1 MGSGHLSVL
10 PLDCSS
16 TTLER
21 MEVEDDPV
29 KTTSLQNNLLALA
42 SEARAQFGVRRH
54 SALGL
59 LSAGICRVR
68 GGAYVGGPALR
79 MFHPAQ
85 GRYLLASSVTKTDD
99 EGNGEDMPDDDIEIG
114 EDIDVEVVLD
124 EDDNVIGTVTDDLV
138 VASAPEGSLVD
149 ETIDVR
155 DADGNLIV
163 EDEIVTVY
171 DADSHVVAKSETIT
185 LPLDSE

>member
-1 MGSGHLSVL
+1 
-10 PLDCSS
+10 
-16 TTLER
+16 
-21 MEVEDDPV
+21 
-29 KTTSLQNNLLALA
+29 
-42 SEARAQFGVRRH
+42 
-54 SALGL
+54 
-59 LSAGICRVR
+59 
-68 GGAYVGGPALR
+68 
-79 MFHPAQ
+79 
-85 GRYLLASSVTKTDD
+85 VTKTDD

-114 EDIDVEVVLD
+114 EDIEVEVVLD
-124 EDDNVIGTVTDDLV
+124 EDANVIGTVTDDLV

-163 EDEIVTVY
+163 EDETVTVY